1 MSSLNACFG
10 ISFIPIFAVLSS
22 TAILTMAETS
32 LPSLFTDQTFVDDE
46 FCSSTINE
54 HPCVKNILSVLV
66 NHISVQETKIQ
77 DNVQEIKLIKE
88 VNKETIELLAKQI
101 KKNQEIQD
109 EFKKNQET
117 NQYRIKLLEHKLKHL
132 EMNQFL
138 ETNSI
143 SSDISANEK
152 SKLSITSQSQSN
164 SRRNDMHEKEN
175 FIGNSTKVSCL
186 YELHLR

>member
-1 MSSLNACFG
+1 MSSLNVCFG

-22 TAILTMAETS
+22 TAIPTIAETS
-32 LPSLFTDQTFVDDE
+32 LPSLFTDQTFVEDE

-66 NHISVQETKIQ
+66 NHIS
-77 DNVQEIKLIKE
+77 DNLQEIKLIKE

-109 EFKKNQET
+109 EFKKNQEQYRRHIET

-132 EMNQFL
+132 EMNQYL

-143 SSDISANEK
+143 PSDISANDK
-152 SKLSITSQSQSN
+152 SKFSITSQKQNN
-164 SRRNDMHEKEN
+164 SRRNSMYEKDN
-175 FIGNSTKVSCL
+175 FIGNSTKVSCF
-186 YELHLR
+186 YEL

>member
-1 MSSLNACFG
+1 MTSLNIYFG
-10 ISFIPIFAVLSS
+10 TSFIPIFAVLSS

-66 NHISVQETKIQ
+66 NHIS

-88 VNKETIELLAKQI
+88 INSQTVELLAKQI

-117 NQYRIKLLEHKLKHL
+117 NQYEIKLLKHKLKHL
-132 EMNQFL
+132 EMKQLL
-138 ETNSI
+138 EINSI
-143 SSDISANEK
+143 PSDISVNEK
-152 SKLSITSQSQSN
+152 WKSSITNQNQNN
-164 SRRNDMHEKEN
+164 SSRHGKHEKDN
-175 FIGNSTKVSCL
+175 FIGNSTKVSCF
-186 YELHLR
+186 YEL